1 MFRYESLE
9 DCPVD
14 EDEDTFQVLGE
25 EDEDIDQFNDDT
37 FGAGAIDDDWQEE
50 HDRLAELED
59 KTQTEQRKST
69 PTMLQNRTSVQ
80 DETDVLGDHEEN
92 LAESLG
98 KLVIENELEDPAIMG
113 AIHSR
118 PSMQMPRSLNCSI
131 WDGPVV
137 LRGLRAPVLTEEII
151 PVSIMK
157 EYGLVERPQS
167 EREQPERDLSER
179 ALPRRSSSPI
189 IGSPPVRVVPIGTPP
204 KQLVMPGFSQ
214 QQILCPKAVHIR
226 APLQQPFQPA
236 SYSEQM
242 SPNQLCT
249 VSNSSLLG
257 HPFPPSVAP
266 VLTQLQRTQAAAAAG
281 RMSPSQFA
289 CVSGLVAPALTP
301 VNTKLLQNRIG
312 PMMSAATGF
321 RPFFGTPTTLASS
334 VSPASHLQ
342 NLRSQPQM
350 FRADTTHLHPQHR
363 RILRERQQQNRN
375 QYKNMNGAGGDQS
388 HQGTHQDQLQKDPYA
403 NLMMQRE
410 KDWVSRIQMMQ
421 LQSTDPYLDDY
432 YYQNYFEKLEDLS
445 AAKDTDGEAPKKER
459 TKLITPQVAKFEH
472 DYKPV
477 QFAGS
482 LGKLTVSSVNNPRKM
497 IDAVVTSRN
506 EDDESKEK
514 QVRDKRRQTLF
525 IIEKTFSL
533 LLDVEDY
540 ERRYLQSHDS
550 ERPALIEDRKQKIL
564 EMYENLRGK
573 VAYNERLNEDHFV
586 QIMCIRKGKRM
597 VSRILPFLSVQHA
610 AILLRGIAHNLPFLI
625 KKDIQDEVKVFVKGC
640 GSVSPLCCGVID
652 AALRASPGGLRQQLA
667 DVPCSGKIWSFTFTS
682 CVPRRMS
689 PWVLAAGRTW
699 NIRTCHTGSD
709 QGSIKPSILFPTVAN
724 PGHKNLVLPCLVRPC
739 SLLLGHLSSQVVIGL
754 LQQLTNLPQNAACT
768 SQPESV
774 NPHLTAVLQNKFGL
788 TLLYQILARGEHI
801 LNSAASTDLL
811 QDNQWSEL
819 VFRVTRELL
828 RIPSA
833 SLAKPVSVP
842 FSLLSL
848 FSRYVDTQHLS
859 VLEIKLKTGRP
870 IHIPTLDCLYGI
882 FFILLKDILRDR
894 T

>member
-266 VLTQLQRTQAAAAAG
+266 VLTQLQRTQQAAAAAG

-625 KKDIQDEVKVFVKGC
+625 KKDIQDEV
-640 GSVSPLCCGVID
+640 
-652 AALRASPGGLRQQLA
+652 
-667 DVPCSGKIWSFTFTS
+667 
-682 CVPRRMS
+682 
-689 PWVLAAGRTW
+689 
-699 NIRTCHTGSD
+699 
-709 QGSIKPSILFPTVAN
+709 
-724 PGHKNLVLPCLVRPC
+724 LPCLVRPC